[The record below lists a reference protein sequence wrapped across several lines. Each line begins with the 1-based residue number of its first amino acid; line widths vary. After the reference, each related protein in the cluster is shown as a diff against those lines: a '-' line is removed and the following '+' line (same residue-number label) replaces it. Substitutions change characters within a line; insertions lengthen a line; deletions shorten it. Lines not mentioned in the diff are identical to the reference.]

1 MMGTGVDAI
10 HLWGPIRIPGSGVP
24 PVFVGTPTYGGPR
37 GDVGAAFGDAR
48 FTASGY
54 SHSSHVNMLAPGTYN
69 LVVYTHSTVT
79 NAFNNYRVLRITVP

>member
-10 HLWGPIRIPGSGVP
+10 HVWAYPDPGSGVP

-54 SHSSHVNMLAPGTYN
+54 SLSVNTLASGTYD

-79 NAFNNYRVLRITVP
+79 NTFNNYRVVRITVP